1 MRRAAIIALGS
12 LAALLIAV
20 IVVYAVFTGPG
31 EIPPATVDFA
41 RLGDQERRDLV
52 ARGRYVSQT
61 ADCVACHKSEDGLSF
76 AGGLPMETPFGTIY
90 GTNVTPSPTHG
101 IGGWSADDLYRALVW
116 GINPDGSRLYPAMP
130 YMSYHYMTRADVDAL
145 WVFLMD
151 QPAVDKPD
159 RAHDLAFPFNIRP
172 ALAFWNLLFRPDDR
186 TLPDISGK
194 SESWHRGRYLVDVL
208 GHCGECH
215 TPRNIAYAKKSDQ
228 HLKGEIIENA
238 ESPDITAAGLVARG
252 WTPRDLAS
260 FLKIGL
266 APQGTMTFRMFPVL
280 NHSTKYLI
288 DDDLAAMVT
297 YLLDGADERGAAG
310 RNVAPRDGGAP
321 AAATASAETTGASTR
336 SGQRASET
344 ADHAGRRL
352 YMGLCAGCH
361 GPDGEGRPHASV
373 PMATNTTAML
383 ENPLNLV
390 RIVREGVPE
399 HSLAN
404 RERMQAMPAF
414 ADVLSHEE
422 TAQLVNY
429 LRLRWGGRP
438 GDVTAQRVAE
448 LVDRYGQR
456 RPDE

>member
-1 MRRAAIIALGS
+1 MRRAVIIALGS
-12 LAALLIAV
+12 LAALLLAV
-20 IVVYAVFTGPG
+20 IVVYVAFTGPG
-31 EIPPATVDFA
+31 EIPPATVNFA

-76 AGGLPMETPFGTIY
+76 AGGLPMEAPFGTIY
-90 GTNVTPSPTHG
+90 GTNVTPSRAHG
-101 IGGWSADDLYRALVW
+101 IGRWSADDLYRALVW
-116 GINPDGSRLYPAMP
+116 GINPDGSQLYPAMP
-130 YMSYHYMTRADVDAL
+130 YTSYHYMMRADVDAL

-159 RAHDLAFPFNIRP
+159 RPNDLAFPFSFRP

-186 TLPDISGK
+186 TLPVASGK
-194 SESWHRGRYLVDVL
+194 SDTWYRGRYLVDVL

-215 TPRNIAYAKKSDQ
+215 TPRNVAYAKKADQ

-238 ESPDITAAGLVARG
+238 QAPDITVAGLAARG

-266 APQGTMTFRMFPVL
+266 APQGTMTFRMYPVL
-280 NHSTKYLI
+280 NHSTKYLT
-288 DDDLAAMVT
+288 DGDLAAMVT
-297 YLLDGADERGAAG
+297 YLFDGTDGGVAPGG
-310 RNVAPRDGGAP
+310 NVALRSGGAP
-321 AAATASAETTGASTR
+321 AAGAAPTETIGASPR
-336 SGQRASET
+336 SAQQMRDTS
-344 ADHAGRRL
+344 DHPGRRL

-373 PMATNTTAML
+373 PLATNTTAML
-383 ENPLNLV
+383 DNPLNLV
-390 RIVREGVPE
+390 RIIREGVPE

-414 ADVLSHEE
+414 AELLSHEE

-429 LRLRWGGRP
+429 LRVRWGGRS

-448 LVDRYGQR
+448 LVARYGQR